1 MNNPESMIDVTR
13 FGVVVDYLQN
23 PNAPID
29 MILHAKDRPTL
40 VELAQRL
47 GEAYDC
53 WPNSA
58 EKIEDTVKEFI
69 SDGRLRVSSLEPMG
83 PPANARIVE
92 LSCMPRA
99 ASCEVIY
106 MPPFYLTHTP
116 GLFEGSLHR
125 NTATMRSETAA
136 QKSASKRFKP

>member
-1 MNNPESMIDVTR
+1 MYNPETMIDVTR

-29 MILHAKDRPTL
+29 MILHAQDRPTL
-40 VELAQRL
+40 LELARRL

-53 WPNSA
+53 WPNPS
-58 EKIEDTVKEFI
+58 EKIEGVVKEFI
-69 SDGRLRVSSLEPMG
+69 SDGRLRVSTLEPMG
-83 PPANARIVE
+83 PATSERTVE
-92 LSCMPRA
+92 LSSMPRA

-125 NTATMRSETAA
+125 NTATIRPETAA
-136 QKSASKRFKP
+136 QESASRRFKP